1 MEWLNQFEAIA
12 QNQPLLAVLVA
23 FVGGVAAGFTP
34 CAYPML
40 PIIVAFTGS
49 KARGS
54 RLRGFS
60 LSLCYVFGMAL
71 VYAALGAFA
80 ALSGKMFGA
89 LTTSP
94 YVYLFVGN
102 VCLVFGLVMLEAIP
116 LPPLAFLSRLRVKEL
131 PGHDL
136 VTSVLMGGISALV
149 ISSCTTPIL
158 GVLLAMVATHQKVF
172 WGMAMLF
179 AFAYGM
185 GTLVIVMG
193 TFSGLL
199 GSLPRSGI
207 WMRYVQKG
215 FAAVMILTG
224 EYFLIKTGE
233 LWL

>member
-1 MEWLNQFEAIA
+1 VDWFNQFETMA
-12 QNQPLLAVLVA
+12 QNQPFLALLVA
-23 FVGGVAAGFTP
+23 FAGGVVAGFTP

-54 RLRGFS
+54 RLRGLI
-60 LSLCYVFGMAL
+60 LSVFYVFGVAV

-80 ALSGKMFGA
+80 AISGQMFGA
-89 LTTSP
+89 LTASP

-102 VCLVFGLVMLEAIP
+102 VCLLFGLVMLEAIP
-116 LPPLAFLSRLRVKEL
+116 LPTPAFLCRLRVRDL
-131 PGHDL
+131 PCHD
-136 VTSVLMGGISALV
+136 VITSILMGGVSALV

-158 GVLLAMVATHQKVF
+158 GVLLALVATHQKVF
-172 WGMAMLF
+172 WGTAMLF
-179 AFAYGM
+179 VFAYGM
-185 GTLVIVMG
+185 GSLVILAG

-199 GSLPRSGI
+199 ASLPRSGM
-207 WMRYVQKG
+207 WMRNVQRA
-215 FAAVMILTG
+215 FAALMILAG